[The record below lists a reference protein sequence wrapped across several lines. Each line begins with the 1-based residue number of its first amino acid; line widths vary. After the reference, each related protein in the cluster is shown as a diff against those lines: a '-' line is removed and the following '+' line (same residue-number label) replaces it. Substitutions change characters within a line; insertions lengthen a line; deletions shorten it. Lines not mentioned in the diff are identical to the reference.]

1 MPCPRRVQTLA
12 ARPQPRSVRSIVRRH
27 RGYFLSSF
35 RAVPSPT
42 PAPPLFPPP
51 PPPLSQTH
59 DNFSLF
65 CEDAFLVRIQMLQRD
80 AGAARNAVVGVVRE
94 LRDNTRTAVDELGH
108 LPEQR
113 RTAGEDDAVVNDI
126 GGELGR
132 RILQHLAYRLR
143 HLAEL
148 SPHRLHEL
156 VGRELHRAREPAHQ
170 IAPLD
175 GEREFFIERYGG
187 ADLNLQ
193 LLGAL
198 VADGEIVLFFDVVN
212 DCPVQPVARALHARR
227 GDDAAERYHRDIY
240 RSSSDVRDHASN
252 RLLDRDA
259 RADGGEYRLL
269 YYICILRARLHCRFN
284 DCALLGRGH
293 AGGNRDKHRR
303 LKGVMTECL
312 LHKIA
317 EHRFGNAIVR
327 DDAIL
332 HRTVRDDVVGGPA
345 DHRLRFR
352 TDSEYLVAAVLAVRL
367 AYRDDRRL
375 IDDDPLPGHEDE
387 DVGGPEVYAELGREE
402 THIKPS

>member
-108 LPEQR
+108 L
-113 RTAGEDDAVVNDI
+113 T
-126 GGELGR
+126 
-132 RILQHLAYRLR
+132 
-143 HLAEL
+143 EL

-175 GEREFFIERYGG
+175 REREFFIERYGG

-198 VADGEIVLFFDVVN
+198 VADGEIVLFLDVVN

-259 RADGGEYRLL
+259 RADGGEDRLL
-269 YYICILRARLHCRFN
+269 YYIRILRARLHCRFN

-293 AGGNRDKHRR
+293 AGGNRDEHRR
-303 LKGVMTECL
+303 LKGVMTERL

-402 THIKPS
+402 THIK